1 MIQKVFI
8 IGATGGVGKRVAEQI
23 YYSGDQNPEEHENP
37 TRVVGLAS
45 SKKLIFRERGISLNE
60 AENFLKGKKGE
71 KYGSLDDLIK
81 ISDEAGFGES
91 LVFVDVTNSGKE
103 MYDFHRKVINDSEY
117 KIVTANKKPLVMAT
131 TEEFQKLT
139 RDVGRYGYRCSVM
152 AGADV
157 VSKLRDLRDLRDG
170 VVTIEGCLS
179 GTLGFVCGEIE
190 SGRKLSEAV
199 KKAKEKGYTEPDPRD
214 DLRGEDVARKLL
226 ILARSYGFDVDMKDI
241 GLSPFVPKNILVG
254 GTLKELYL
262 NLKERADENYRG
274 MFDKAREKSK
284 RIRYVGRVEWSSGN
298 VIKMNVGNREIDQGN
313 ALFGTKGRVNKV
325 AIRSE
330 TYTEPYCI
338 EAPGA
343 GLNITAQNI
352 RRDIAALLGNRII
365 SY

>member
-8 IGATGGVGKRVAEQI
+8 IGATGEVGTRLVEQI
-23 YYSGDQNPEEHENP
+23 YYSGDQDPEEHENP

-45 SKKLIFRERGISLNE
+45 SKKFIFRERGVSVKEGEGFVKRQNG
-60 AENFLKGKKGE
+60 EN
-71 KYGSLDDLIK
+71 YQSLDDLVK
-81 ISDEAGFGES
+81 ISEEAGFGES

-103 MYDFHRKVINDSEY
+103 MYYFHRKIMNETEY
-117 KIVTANKKPLVMAT
+117 KIVTANKKPLVMAS

-139 RDVGRYGYRCSVM
+139 KDVGRYGYRCSVM

-157 VSKLRDLRDLRDG
+157 VTKLRDLRDLRDG

-190 SGRKLSEAV
+190 SGVILSEAV
-199 KKAKEKGYTEPDPRD
+199 RKAKEQGYTEPDPRD
-214 DLRGEDVARKLL
+214 DLRGEDVARKLV
-226 ILARSYGFDVDMKDI
+226 ILARSYGFDANLNDI
-241 GLSPFVPKNILVG
+241 NLKPFVSKEFLE
-254 GTLKELYL
+254 GTKLEELYQ
-262 NLKERADENYRG
+262 NLKKADEKYVKI
-274 MFDKAREKSK
+274 FEEAKEKGR
-284 RIRYVGRVEWSSGN
+284 RIRYCARVGWFSGN
-298 VIKMNVGNREIDQGN
+298 VLEMDVGLRELDQGN
-313 ALFGTKGRVNKV
+313 ALFSTKGRVNKV
-325 AIRSE
+325 AIRSD

-352 RRDIAALLGNRII
+352 RRDIAALVNNRII